1 MKRTHSPCKGLI
13 FGSWHF
19 IWSHLRA
26 LWVENTSCAA
36 GWIRSKKFLWDKMCD
51 FYWQFFH
58 RTYNLKETLRVIHG
72 RNKGENGIIYNSLQ
86 NKNLF
91 ARSKLYNQCI
101 LIEKQQI
108 IEFKP
113 WSFWSKFNILH
124 LPHHLHLQASQYQL
138 PHNLFPMLP
147 NLLGLLKILPLPY
160 PHQHTWN
167 KKNTVTVPAP
177 LNGTLDQGHVR
188 NHAKGNSLSFFY
200 GII

>member
-1 MKRTHSPCKGLI
+1 MYVYNYKMFYSKTWVANKRYPL
-13 FGSWHF
+13 
-19 IWSHLRA
+19 
-26 LWVENTSCAA
+26 
-36 GWIRSKKFLWDKMCD
+36 FLWDKMCD

-147 NLLGLLKILPLPY
+147 NLLGLLKILLLPY
-160 PHQHTWN
+160 PHRHT
-167 KKNTVTVPAP
+167 
-177 LNGTLDQGHVR
+177 LNEKTLIRYCKD
-188 NHAKGNSLSFFY
+188 HATIMK
-200 GII
+200 IIFLA

>member
-1 MKRTHSPCKGLI
+1 
-13 FGSWHF
+13 
-19 IWSHLRA
+19 
-26 LWVENTSCAA
+26 
-36 GWIRSKKFLWDKMCD
+36 MCD

-91 ARSKLYNQCI
+91 ARSKLYNHCI
-101 LIEKQQI
+101 LVEKNQKQVTTV

-160 PHQHTWN
+160 PHRHTWN
-167 KKNTVTVPAP
+167 GKHILGTVKSWKVDFATNMIKNDFWPRGLSRGP
-177 LNGTLDQGHVR
+177 R
-188 NHAKGNSLSFFY
+188 NHFDDGEGTEFF
-200 GII
+200 

>member
-1 MKRTHSPCKGLI
+1 MFHSKTWVGNKRYPL
-13 FGSWHF
+13 
-19 IWSHLRA
+19 
-26 LWVENTSCAA
+26 
-36 GWIRSKKFLWDKMCD
+36 FLWDKMCD

-138 PHNLFPMLP
+138 PRNLSPMLP

-160 PHQHTWN
+160 PHRHT
-167 KKNTVTVPAP
+167 
-177 LNGTLDQGHVR
+177 LNEKRLIRYCKD
-188 NHAKGNSLSFFY
+188 HA
-200 GII
+200 IIMKMIFLA